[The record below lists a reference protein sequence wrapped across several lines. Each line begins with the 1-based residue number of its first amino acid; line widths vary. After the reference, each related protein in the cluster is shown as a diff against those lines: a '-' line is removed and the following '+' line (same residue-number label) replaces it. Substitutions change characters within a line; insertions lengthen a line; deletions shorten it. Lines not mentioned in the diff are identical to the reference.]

1 MMREQARAVGARPAK
16 PRVALPAKA
25 RARARHR
32 AELAKER
39 VVGGKERTGKV
50 CAFPD
55 CAHES
60 APRAAP
66 PGCAVISR

>member
-25 RARARHR
+25 RARHR
-32 AELAKER
+32 AELAKGR
-39 VVGGKERTGKV
+39 VVGRKERTGNV